1 MNIGRRSFLGLAA
14 ATGAAGC
21 LSQPTPGGSQLAATA
36 SPTPPGGK
44 DENLTVFVTDIH
56 VSGLPD
62 AFPKPCERLA
72 RFVDEVLAMNPR
84 PARVVSLG
92 DLAYLHGL
100 PEDYAKSKPLLKKLA
115 DAGIELVFAM
125 GNHDR
130 RSAFKESWPE
140 YVAKSLVPGRIV
152 NIVSL
157 GTADLVVLDGLQG
170 SDERARTDAG
180 PGQAKLFPDVF
191 AWCKKEL
198 PKRERPFFVCA
209 HWPIQEFTYPVK
221 GKAKTADLA
230 KWLVNHAPQC
240 KGYLYGH
247 LHRWRPDGSSARSA
261 CRRTV
266 SGATSATPR
275 SARAQT
281 GRSARLSFATSTS
294 RANPRRRRVR
304 PPGKSRSRRPAA
316 SASRSSTTAAKGLND
331 ATRQRG

>member
-21 LSQPTPGGSQLAATA
+21 LSKSKPGGSQLVATELPP
-36 SPTPPGGK
+36 SPGGK

-230 KWLVNHAPQC
+230 KWLVSNAPQC
-240 KGYLYGH
+240 KGYLYG
-247 LHRWRPDGSSARSA
+247 SCVRSA
-261 CRRTV
+261 CRRTAC
-266 SGATSATPR
+266 GATSATPR

-281 GRSARLSFATSTS
+281 GRSARSSSATSTS

-304 PPGKSRSRRPAA
+304 PPGR
-316 SASRSSTTAAKGLND
+316 
-331 ATRQRG
+331 

>member
-21 LSQPTPGGSQLAATA
+21 LSQPTPGGSQLVATA
-36 SPTPPGGK
+36 PPPSPGGK

-100 PEDYAKSKPLLKKLA
+100 PEDYAKSKPILKKLA

-140 YVAKSLVPGRIV
+140 YVAKSPVPGRIV

-198 PKRERPFFVCA
+198 PRC
-209 HWPIQEFTYPVK
+209 
-221 GKAKTADLA
+221 
-230 KWLVNHAPQC
+230 
-240 KGYLYGH
+240 
-247 LHRWRPDGSSARSA
+247 
-261 CRRTV
+261 
-266 SGATSATPR
+266 
-275 SARAQT
+275 
-281 GRSARLSFATSTS
+281 
-294 RANPRRRRVR
+294 
-304 PPGKSRSRRPAA
+304 
-316 SASRSSTTAAKGLND
+316 RSSPTP
-331 ATRQRG
+331 

>member
-21 LSQPTPGGSQLAATA
+21 LSKSKPGGSQLVATEL
-36 SPTPPGGK
+36 PPPPGGK

-221 GKAKTADLA
+221 GAVQGIHLRPSPPVASGMDPRGLENVAYLPHALPAVERPVGRHRLRHLPHERGPGGLLA
-230 KWLVNHAPQC
+230 
-240 KGYLYGH
+240 
-247 LHRWRPDGSSARSA
+247 
-261 CRRTV
+261 
-266 SGATSATPR
+266 
-275 SARAQT
+275 
-281 GRSARLSFATSTS
+281 
-294 RANPRRRRVR
+294 
-304 PPGKSRSRRPAA
+304 
-316 SASRSSTTAAKGLND
+316 
-331 ATRQRG
+331 

>member
-21 LSQPTPGGSQLAATA
+21 LSKSKPGGSQLVATELPQ
-36 SPTPPGGK
+36 SPGGK

-100 PEDYAKSKPLLKKLA
+100 PEDYAKSKPILKKLE
-115 DAGIELVFAM
+115 DAGIELAFAM

-130 RSAFKESWPE
+130 RSAFKEAWPE
-140 YVAKSLVPGRIV
+140 YVAKSPVPGRIV

-170 SDERARTDAG
+170 SD
-180 PGQAKLFPDVF
+180 
-191 AWCKKEL
+191 
-198 PKRERPFFVCA
+198 
-209 HWPIQEFTYPVK
+209 
-221 GKAKTADLA
+221 
-230 KWLVNHAPQC
+230 
-240 KGYLYGH
+240 
-247 LHRWRPDGSSARSA
+247 
-261 CRRTV
+261 
-266 SGATSATPR
+266 
-275 SARAQT
+275 
-281 GRSARLSFATSTS
+281 
-294 RANPRRRRVR
+294 
-304 PPGKSRSRRPAA
+304 
-316 SASRSSTTAAKGLND
+316 
-331 ATRQRG
+331 

>member
-21 LSQPTPGGSQLAATA
+21 LGTPPPGGSQLVATELPP
-36 SPTPPGGK
+36 SPGGK

-130 RSAFKESWPE
+130 RSALAGVCCEIP
-140 YVAKSLVPGRIV
+140 R
-152 NIVSL
+152 
-157 GTADLVVLDGLQG
+157 
-170 SDERARTDAG
+170 AG
-180 PGQAKLFPDVF
+180 PDREHRL
-191 AWCKKEL
+191 AW
-198 PKRERPFFVCA
+198 
-209 HWPIQEFTYPVK
+209 H
-221 GKAKTADLA
+221 
-230 KWLVNHAPQC
+230 
-240 KGYLYGH
+240 
-247 LHRWRPDGSSARSA
+247 
-261 CRRTV
+261 
-266 SGATSATPR
+266 
-275 SARAQT
+275 
-281 GRSARLSFATSTS
+281 GRSRGARW
-294 RANPRRRRVR
+294 
-304 PPGKSRSRRPAA
+304 PA
-316 SASRSSTTAAKGLND
+316 GL
-331 ATRQRG
+331 G